1 MTTKTAGTLQ
11 GIILILPITLTVM
24 GAVLLAP
31 IMPKLMDAFGHID
44 GANYLVPMLISIP
57 ALCIA
62 IGAPFAGW
70 LADNIGRRRLLIW
83 SMGLYS
89 VCGLLPLIINSYWPL
104 LISRIGVG
112 LCEAIVIT
120 CSTTLIGDFF
130 TGDQRDKWLGSQ
142 AAMASLSAMCLFPLA
157 GFLGSQYGWK
167 GPFAIYGVALIMMA
181 GVIFFT
187 WEIGKKE
194 GHRHDLADHSANN
207 NAPSVFPW
215 SHMLKVCG
223 FTLVGG
229 VMFYILQFQLST
241 ALATF
246 DINDPGKAGLM
257 LAIASIGVPVGAI
270 AYRYAHHH
278 LSIRYLIMLEFGI
291 LALGFF
297 GMSQSTTPEML
308 IVTGFINQFGA
319 GLLLPTMLTW
329 AVSKLEFTV
338 RGRGTGMWQSTFAV
352 GQFAS
357 TISFA
362 FVLGQV
368 GEGQFLQAFQ
378 TFAVVALV
386 MCFITVFFVQN
397 SRVQSV
403 GGVSSH

>member
-89 VCGLLPLIINSYWPL
+89 VCGLLPLIIDSYWPL

-187 WEIGKKE
+187 WETGKKE
-194 GHRHDLADHSANN
+194 GHKHDLANHSANKN
-207 NAPSVFPW
+207 VSSVFPW

-270 AYRYAHHH
+270 AYRYAHSR
-278 LSIRYLIMLEFGI
+278 LSIRHLIMLEFGI

-368 GEGQFLQAFQ
+368 GEGQFLQVFQ
-378 TFAVVALV
+378 TFAAIALV

-397 SRVQSV
+397 SRVQPTS
-403 GGVSSH
+403 GISSH